1 MSRLQSIVMAS
12 AQSFELLENRRE
24 DRMPVRAELRSLSG
38 GCWICPVNF
47 GVTVPGGIKH
57 GYRPVVTIDALLR

>member
-1 MSRLQSIVMAS
+1 MATVS
-12 AQSFELLENRRE
+12 ASSFELLENRRE

-47 GVTVPGGIKH
+47 GVTVPGGTKH
-57 GYRPVVTIDALLR
+57 G